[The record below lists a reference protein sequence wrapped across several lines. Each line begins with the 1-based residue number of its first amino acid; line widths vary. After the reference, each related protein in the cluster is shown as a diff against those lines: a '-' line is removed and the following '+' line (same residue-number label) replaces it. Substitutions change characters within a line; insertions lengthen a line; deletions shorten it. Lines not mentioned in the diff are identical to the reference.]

1 MERKD
6 EILEA
11 ASMVFKKLGFEKVTL
26 ADVAKEC
33 GLKKTALYYYFKNK
47 EEMFQLMFLKDFS
60 FIREQLKQELS
71 ENSNFLSSIKAYM
84 IKRTKLVADTRHYM
98 EMFLDDSA
106 PPNLRRF
113 AKIQA
118 DKLIEYEVKLLV
130 EKIEQAVEKNQ
141 IRAIKP
147 RPLCLIIIG
156 VCEGLG
162 YIMLNSNDEIDVEK
176 EINEVIKIIAH
187 DIDRVNKEKQCKK
200 Q

>member
-6 EILEA
+6 EILAA
-11 ASMVFKKLGFEKVTL
+11 ASKVFKKLGFEKVTL

-33 GLKKTALYYYFKNK
+33 GLKKTALYYYFENK
-47 EEMFQLMFLKDFS
+47 EEMFKLMFLKDFS
-60 FIREQLKQELS
+60 VMREQLTQELS
-71 ENSNFLSSIKAYM
+71 KESHFLSSIKAYM
-84 IKRTKLVADTRHYM
+84 IRRTMLVAEARHYM
-98 EMFLDDSA
+98 EMFLDDYA

-130 EKIEQAVEKNQ
+130 EKIEQAAKENQ
-141 IRAIKP
+141 IRPINS

-162 YIMLNSNDEIDVEK
+162 YIMLNSNEEIDIEK
-176 EINEVIKIIAH
+176 EINEVITIIAH
-187 DIDRVNKEKQCKK
+187 DIEKKNKEKQCET
-200 Q
+200 